1 MKEIF
6 IDEAQ
11 IAKYLYSRLV
21 QDGYA
26 PAADE
31 VLDLA
36 EYVFDFL
43 IEMSY
48 IQGIEMEVEEIEE
61 ED

>member
-1 MKEIF
+1 MFAVKEIF

-11 IAKYLYSRLV
+11 IAKYLYERLI
-21 QDGYA
+21 QNGYA

-43 IEMSY
+43 MDMADMQEIN
-48 IQGIEMEVEEIEE
+48 VEESEE
-61 ED
+61 